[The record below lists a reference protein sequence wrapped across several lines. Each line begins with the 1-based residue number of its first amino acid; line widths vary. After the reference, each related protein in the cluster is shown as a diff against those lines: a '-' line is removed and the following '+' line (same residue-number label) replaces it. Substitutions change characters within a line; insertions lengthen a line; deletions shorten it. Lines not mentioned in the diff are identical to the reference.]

1 MKTILLALLLL
12 SSASLSWGEDTPPSS
27 CKVVFSCDSDSR
39 YRFNRIS
46 GSIGKLPQETFIF
59 WIRDTK
65 VETDYQTGKF
75 MFGDSTLPLELQIQ
89 SCEGIQR
96 DVNKLAKGIKP
107 VFYGFTAINRY
118 ASIQFRNKKLSGVY
132 LEGNDGIEVFNA
144 TCSVVGTPQA

>member
-1 MKTILLALLLL
+1 MRNIITGLLLTL
-12 SSASLSWGEDTPPSS
+12 MGAVGWGEDTPPSS

-65 VETDYQTGKF
+65 VGTDYQTGKF

-96 DVNKLAKGIKP
+96 DVNKLAKGLKP

-118 ASIQFRNKKLSGVY
+118 ASIKFRNKKLSGVY

-144 TCSVVGTPQA
+144 TCSVVGTPEA

>member
-1 MKTILLALLLL
+1 VKTILLALLLL

>member
-1 MKTILLALLLL
+1 MKHIITGLLLTL
-12 SSASLSWGEDTPPSS
+12 MWTVGWGEDAPPSS

-39 YRFNRIS
+39 YRFNRTS

-75 MFGDSTLPLELQIQ
+75 MFDDSTLPLELQIG
-89 SCEGIQR
+89 SCESIQR
-96 DVNKLAKGIKP
+96 DVDKLAQGIKP

-118 ASIQFRNKKLSGVY
+118 ASIKFRDKKLSGVY

>member
-1 MKTILLALLLL
+1 MKRFVLGLLLL
-12 SSASLSWGEDTPPSS
+12 SSATLSWGEETSPSS

-39 YRFNRIS
+39 YRFNRTS

-59 WIRDTK
+59 WIRGTK

-75 MFGDSTLPLELQIQ
+75 MFDDSTLPLELQIK
-89 SCEGIQR
+89 SCESIQR
-96 DVNKLAKGIKP
+96 DVDKLAQGIKP

-118 ASIQFRNKKLSGVY
+118 ASIKFRDKKLSGVY

-144 TCSVVGTPQA
+144 TCSVVGTPEA

>member
-1 MKTILLALLLL
+1 M
-12 SSASLSWGEDTPPSS
+12 
-27 CKVVFSCDSDSR
+27 
-39 YRFNRIS
+39 
-46 GSIGKLPQETFIF
+46 F

-96 DVNKLAKGIKP
+96 DVNKLAKGVKP

-118 ASIQFRNKKLSGVY
+118 ASIKFRNKNLSGVY

-144 TCSVVGTPQA
+144 TCSVVGTPEA